1 MLFDNLLECS
11 KNKFWIFLLFPL
23 GILVVED
30 SNRSEWLYLIKSGTC
45 KIIKC
50 LKPRELEDDPVRIRK
65 LMAKKKREE
74 LLQRIESNNM
84 RPQSS
89 TGLLLFLSL
98 SCRFFQWEPSFFY
111 HLIKEHFSIASQ
123 VTWVIKTKQSQCIKQ
138 VSYNVKLDDILTND
152 FF

>member
-1 MLFDNLLECS
+1 MLISQTSNVS
-11 KNKFWIFLLFPL
+11 V

-45 KIIKC
+45 KIVKC

-89 TGLLLFLSL
+89 TGLLLF
-98 SCRFFQWEPSFFY
+98 Q
-111 HLIKEHFSIASQ
+111 
-123 VTWVIKTKQSQCIKQ
+123 
-138 VSYNVKLDDILTND
+138 N
-152 FF
+152 